1 MTQVPD
7 VGGGRGA
14 WMDGWMD
21 TGEECW
27 GKGDGCGAPLPTGLF
42 CDASQAVVPPVRV
55 GRWDVLQYC
64 ASLQVTRSQFSI
76 FLLVPGAPQP
86 PHSA

>member
-1 MTQVPD
+1 MWVGAGVP
-7 VGGGRGA
+7 
-14 WMDGWMD
+14 GWMD

-27 GKGDGCGAPLPTGLF
+27 GEGDGCGAPLPTSLF
-42 CDASQAVVPPVRV
+42 CDASQAVVPPARV
-55 GRWDVLQYC
+55 GSRDVLQHH